1 MTNRPSLSIHNLI
14 LESESANDE
23 SWMTS
28 YIDVFVLMTGIFVVL
43 FMMNKPDSA
52 GVDNTNVINNVSD
65 DVLINLSDDTLLD
78 LVQPRYSWAEKIKN
92 TLEQNALN
100 SHVSFVENNQFSE
113 LEIRS
118 QVLFNSGAAI
128 LSRSGESLLEKLVPV
143 LMATDSLIF
152 IEGHTDNLPIQSESF
167 ASNWELAA
175 ARATEVLQFFVVEGV
190 PKEKLRAVSY
200 GDTKPLMPN
209 DSDEHRQQNRRVSL
223 LLQSLNNK

>member
-1 MTNRPSLSIHNLI
+1 MANRPSLSIHNLI

-43 FMMNKPDSA
+43 FMMSKPDSEHIESS
-52 GVDNTNVINNVSD
+52 NVINNASEEA
-65 DVLINLSDDTLLD
+65 LINLSDDKLLNF
-78 LVQPRYSWAEKIKN
+78 VQPRYSWLKEIKE
-92 TLEQNALN
+92 TIKQNALN
-100 SHVSFVENNQFSE
+100 SHVSIIENNDFSE

-128 LSRSGESLLEKLVPV
+128 LSRSGEALLEKLVPV
-143 LMATDSLIF
+143 LMTTGSIIF
-152 IEGHTDNLPIQSESF
+152 IEGHTDNRPIQSESF

-175 ARATEVLQFFVVEGV
+175 ARATEVLQFFVLEGV

-200 GDTKPLMPN
+200 GDTKPLVPN
-209 DSDEHRQQNRRVSL
+209 DTEEHRQQNRRVSL
-223 LLQSLNNK
+223 LLQSLKH